1 MTKTV
6 DPTDPIWRT
15 PGLSRK
21 SPARSTPVSPVR
33 EGQPL
38 HWFVRD
44 IDIGDPPLD
53 TRSDCGHGPARY
65 VAHCSPHWQ
74 GSQPQPRPDH
84 VHWSVLQVCK
94 SKLQYFLEFLHLVN
108 VTRHSG
114 YWPLLIFSKKKQPHY
129 MLPLQ
134 RTRSRHDCNFI
145 PGSPFLSAGNFL
157 LVSPKLSPQPLW
169 LFCLLSY
176 PFSALLFLHD
186 FNVVVDLKNLPR
198 AKYTSKKLA
207 KVWPNTNI
215 GKVKTSHYFP
225 ALELVIFGGLQDVLE
240 ISTQI
245 KVEIEITVQNVD
257 HFSTFEMSNLV
268 S

>member
-1 MTKTV
+1 MTPRPNLEDAWTVSKESGEV
-6 DPTDPIWRT
+6 DPRVAGERGSASPLVCQGHWHWRPA
-15 PGLSRK
+15 PGHQ
-21 SPARSTPVSPVR
+21 VR
-33 EGQPL
+33 L
-38 HWFVRD
+38 R
-44 IDIGDPPLD
+44 
-53 TRSDCGHGPARY
+53 
-65 VAHCSPHWQ
+65 
-74 GSQPQPRPDH
+74 PRPS
-84 VHWSVLQVCK
+84 SVCCSLLSSLTRFSTSTSANSCLVVCSSICK

-157 LVSPKLSPQPLW
+157 LVSPKLSLQPLL

-225 ALELVIFGGLQDVLE
+225 AVELVIFGGLQDVLE